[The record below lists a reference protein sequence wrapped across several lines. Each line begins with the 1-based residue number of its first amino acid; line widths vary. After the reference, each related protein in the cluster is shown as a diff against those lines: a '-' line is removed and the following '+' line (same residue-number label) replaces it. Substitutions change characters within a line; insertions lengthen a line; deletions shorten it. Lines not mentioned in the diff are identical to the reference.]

1 MFILNKNLEEIND
14 LLSNNNFVMCY
25 GGDGCGKSSIAKELL
40 KCNKNCILI
49 DLKSSSIDFMSIA
62 IALQKPIFTPIE
74 NLNYFIEFLASHDDS
89 TIIFDHILSCSASS
103 FSVLINLIK
112 SSANYNN
119 TKVVGFYNNSCLY
132 RNSEHEYFK
141 KIFYDFTKYKIQIS
155 KENFTD
161 VSLFIT
167 QKTNKILGI
176 DILRQLFIDMQDNI
190 RSITQVIELSKTDN
204 ENIPYSDFDIAR
216 VQLLSE
222 NIKNRLNALG
232 ENYRNVVQQTAVVG
246 FKFNTEFMEACFN
259 IAQIDAILLGIMQY
273 DNRLYKE
280 IKTNTYS
287 FFNQETRDCI
297 YGSLSSSQKDI
308 LNTKIGDF
316 CVEKATSYAKI
327 IERINYFNLAYL
339 HYKETYDKQKTFAIG
354 CQLLKLYECIEDYS
368 RVIELCKELPKFSN
382 KDEYYFIKSYLM
394 YVLIDENRY
403 AEANIIID
411 DLNSRDSSL
420 KSAISYQY
428 FEMSYIRNL
437 YLSSSEPLAYERAL
451 DLKNKT
457 INIRD
462 NVFLTQF
469 NSILTS
475 IYDNRGDYSY
485 SIKCEKRAYLYAKK
499 CRSQLYINQLYL
511 KSQIHSSHNMIRVNL
526 LKAIKY
532 FQETQNFELQAQANH
547 NYGSELLFVC
557 DFKNA
562 RQPIKSS
569 YEYYKSKGSV
579 WSAYPLN
586 NLAVLDIIEHDY
598 DAAIKKLLMPLPCG
612 SELFTAVTMLCNK
625 LVCYIK
631 MNNFIAADE
640 SLSEIK
646 EKMKS
651 AKLESE
657 SFYLRVYTNL
667 MESLLLYHKNQ
678 FDEAKKMMI
687 NIKIPDNYPFIN
699 EFINGMLADMR
710 NEVSEYSFPYIREF
724 VKEKIYLCDF
734 LFIE

>member
-1 MFILNKNLEEIND
+1 MFILNNNLKEINNI
-14 LLSNNNFVMCY
+14 LSNNNFVMCY

-49 DLKSSSIDFMSIA
+49 DLKSASIDFMSIA
-62 IALQKPIFTPIE
+62 IALRKPIATPIQ
-74 NLNYFIEFLASHDDS
+74 NLNYFIEFLASNDNK
-89 TIIFDHILSCSASS
+89 TIVFDHILACSASS

-112 SSANYNN
+112 SSEYYNN

-132 RNSEHEYFK
+132 KNSEREHYE
-141 KIFYDFTKYKIQIS
+141 KIFYDFIKYRIQIS
-155 KENFTD
+155 KENYTE
-161 VSLFIT
+161 VGLFIE
-167 QKTNKILGI
+167 QKTNKSLGI
-176 DILRQLFIDMQDNI
+176 DILQQLFTDMQDNI
-190 RSITQVIELSKTDN
+190 RAVTQVIELSKTDN
-204 ENIPYSDFDIAR
+204 ENILYSDFDVAR

-232 ENYRNVVQQTAVVG
+232 ENYRNVVQQTAAVG
-246 FKFNTEFMEACFN
+246 LEFDTEFMEACFN

-297 YGSLSSSQKDI
+297 YGSLSSSQKNI
-308 LNTKIGDF
+308 LNMKIGDF
-316 CVEKATSYAKI
+316 CAEKANSYAKI
-327 IERINYFNLAYL
+327 FERINYINLAYL
-339 HYKETYDKQKTFAIG
+339 HYKETYDKQKTFATG
-354 CQLLKLYECIEDYS
+354 CQLLKLYEYIEDYS

-382 KDEYYFIKSYLM
+382 KDESYFIMSYLM

-403 AEANIIID
+403 AEANKIID
-411 DLNSRDSSL
+411 DLHSWDSSL
-420 KSAISYQY
+420 KSAISYRY
-428 FEMSYIRNL
+428 FELSYIRNL
-437 YLSSSEPLAYERAL
+437 YLSSAEPLAYKRAL
-451 DLKNKT
+451 DLKNK
-457 INIRD
+457 IVNIRD

-475 IYDNRGDYSY
+475 IFDNRGDYSQ
-485 SIKCEKRAYLYAKK
+485 SIKCEKQAYLYAKK
-499 CRSQLYINQLYL
+499 CHSQFYIHQLYL
-511 KSQIHSSHNMIRVNL
+511 KSQIHASHDKIKVNL
-526 LKAIKY
+526 LKAAKY

-547 NYGSELLFVC
+547 NYGSELMFTC
-557 DFKNA
+557 NFINA
-562 RQPIKSS
+562 RQPINSS

-586 NLAVLDIIEHDY
+586 NLAVLDIIEHKY

-612 SELFTAVTMLCNK
+612 SELFTGVTMLCNR

-631 MNNFIAADE
+631 MNNLIAADE

-646 EKMKS
+646 EKMES

-657 SFYLRVYTNL
+657 SFYLQVYINL
-667 MESLLLYHKNQ
+667 MEALLLYHKNK
-678 FDEAKKMMI
+678 FDDAKKLMI

-710 NEVSEYSFPYIREF
+710 EEKAEYSFPYIREF